1 MKLMG
6 LSCIFPSYHIRE
18 TAEYYQLKLGFDIV
32 EYLQSE
38 QPHICMYKDDI
49 EIILTQANNEEIKP
63 NRVLYGYGYDAYVY
77 VKNQYELQE
86 KLKNAG
92 VKIRLMK
99 GTISEVPMKQKD
111 VDVVFTT
118 ANYRNPLEKPHL
130 SVFGLVSGIGKDAT
144 RKKVADLLQKLAE
157 E

>member
-1 MKLMG
+1 MAKEVKVLVACG
-6 LSCIFPSYHIRE
+6 SGVATSTI
-18 TAEYYQLKLGFDIV
+18 AQ
-32 EYLQSE
+32 
-38 QPHICMYKDDI
+38 
-49 EIILTQANNEEIKP
+49 EEIK
-63 NRVLYGYGYDAYVY
+63 D
-77 VKNQYELQE
+77 
-86 KLKNAG
+86 
-92 VKIRLMK
+92 
-99 GTISEVPMKQKD
+99 TISEVPMKQKD

>member
-1 MKLMG
+1 MAK
-6 LSCIFPSYHIRE
+6 E
-18 TAEYYQLKLGFDIV
+18 
-32 EYLQSE
+32 
-38 QPHICMYKDDI
+38 
-49 EIILTQANNEEIKP
+49 
-63 NRVLYGYGYDAYVY
+63 
-77 VKNQYELQE
+77 
-86 KLKNAG
+86 AG

>member
-1 MKLMG
+1 MAKEVKVLLACG
-6 LSCIFPSYHIRE
+6 SGVATSTI
-18 TAEYYQLKLGFDIV
+18 AQ
-32 EYLQSE
+32 
-38 QPHICMYKDDI
+38 
-49 EIILTQANNEEIKP
+49 EEIK
-63 NRVLYGYGYDAYVY
+63 DIA
-77 VKNQYELQE
+77 
-86 KLKNAG
+86 KNAG

-118 ANYRNPLEKPHL
+118 ANYRKPHL